1 MKTRQD
7 LRRGISVAAYFTLL
21 GAVMAGPAIDTS
33 ADRAKTELD
42 PGLKRIGTVTPR
54 SADQIAGSNWTL
66 GCETLDRDFAIYDEY
81 KAYIVPLG
89 IKTVR
94 LQGGWAKTEKTKGVY
109 DFAWLDRLVDDARG
123 RGLNVLLETDY
134 GNPIYEGG
142 GGWDLAGGFP
152 TNEVA
157 LGAWDKWV
165 EAMATRYQGKVRDW
179 AMWNEPDINKAHKPA
194 DIAVFNIRTAEIIKR
209 VIPDARIAGLSLAS
223 SSPKLL
229 DQCLKELADRG
240 KVGLFHWFI
249 YHGYEFNPGK
259 SYPKV
264 EELKATL
271 AKYSKTAK
279 MRQGENG
286 CPSETATRF
295 ALSKH
300 PWTEVSQAKWDLRRM
315 LGDLG
320 HDVESSV
327 FTICDFNHT
336 GREINRK
343 GLLHATPDKRVDK
356 IKLAYYAVQNVTA
369 IFDNTLVRV
378 TGDAAAVACA
388 KKADCFVYENPATQ
402 QQLLTVWDGSGT
414 PSNSFAT
421 VSATITVKNCT
432 IKSPVWVD
440 LVSGGIYEFP
450 AGRVARD
457 GGTVVFKDVPV
468 YDAPVLIAE
477 KSLVLR

>member
-1 MKTRQD
+1 MI
-7 LRRGISVAAYFTLL
+7 GAAACVCAGVAW
-21 GAVMAGPAIDTS
+21 AGPVLDVS
-33 ADRAKTELD
+33 PERAKTELK
-42 PGLKRIGTVTPR
+42 PGLERVGTLKPR
-54 SADQIAGSNWTL
+54 GANDITGSNWTL

-89 IKTVR
+89 IKTIR
-94 LQGGWAKTEKTKGVY
+94 LQGGWAKTEKAKGVH

-123 RGLNVLLETDY
+123 RGLNILLETDY

-142 GGWDLAGGFP
+142 GGADLAGGFP

-157 LGAWDKWV
+157 LAAWDKWV
-165 EAMATRYQGKVRDW
+165 EAMATRYKGKVRDW
-179 AMWNEPDINKAHKPA
+179 AMWNEPDINKKHKPA
-194 DIAVFNIRTAEIIKR
+194 DIAAFNIRTAEIVKR
-209 VIPDARIAGLSLAS
+209 VIPDSRIAGLSLAS

-229 DQCLKELADRG
+229 DQCLKELADKG
-240 KVGLFHWFI
+240 KVGLFDWFI
-249 YHGYEFNPGK
+249 YHGYDYNPSK
-259 SYPKV
+259 TYANV

-271 AKYSKTAK
+271 AKYSAKAK

-300 PWTEVSQAKWDLRRM
+300 PWTEYSQAKWDQRRM

-356 IKLAYYAVQNVTA
+356 IKLAYYAVQHVTA
-369 IFDNTLVRV
+369 LFDESLARV
-378 TGDAAAVACA
+378 KSPGVTVTFPRSTAVFAYQHKTGGQNLIVLWDDSAPPNDA
-388 KKADCFVYENPATQ
+388 FVTEPAQ
-402 QQLLTVWDGSGT
+402 VE
-414 PSNSFAT
+414 
-421 VSATITVKNCT
+421 VKGLAFHE
-432 IKSPVWVD
+432 PVWVD
-440 LVSGGIYEFP
+440 LVSGGIYAIP
-450 AGRVARD
+450 ADRVTRTGDA
-457 GGTVVFKDVPV
+457 TVFKDVPV
-468 YDAPVLIAE
+468 YDAPVLLAE
-477 KSLVLR
+477 KALVVK